1 MMALFDELVAS
12 IDATWSWIGRA
23 PHSWRHPMRAPTCI
37 TGGPDGPRGR
47 TMILREVLDE
57 SLIFFT
63 DARSPK
69 VLALR
74 SNPRVRCM
82 GMMENVS
89 FRSSFWVFQPIVDHP
104 RLATWRD
111 RGLKR
116 FEDYG
121 SPDVP
126 GQPLSTPKALATLER
141 AREQFLVLAFVPQT
155 IEYLQLS
162 SQGHRRAEWSVQS
175 GVWTLRHLVP

>member
-1 MMALFDELVAS
+1 MALFDELVAS

-74 SNPRVRCM
+74 SNPRGALHGYDGKRKFQVQ
-82 GMMENVS
+82 
-89 FRSSFWVFQPIVDHP
+89 SSGVFQPIVDHP